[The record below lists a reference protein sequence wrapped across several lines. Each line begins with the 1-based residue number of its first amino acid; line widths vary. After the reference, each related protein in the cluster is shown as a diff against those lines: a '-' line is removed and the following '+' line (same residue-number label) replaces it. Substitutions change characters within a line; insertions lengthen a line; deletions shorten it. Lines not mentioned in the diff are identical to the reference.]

1 MEEIALVVIPRETDS
16 DSEAESES
24 SNEDGFTGV
33 DKTDEILGQNLTKA
47 PMNGKDKSTSVDP
60 WMDDYLLLDT
70 HSDFR
75 SQVPKLDRMMSDI
88 YQDELFIPASASATS
103 APLQQTRQP
112 PTTNSALLS
121 PYQTV
126 FSERLQAA
134 NNSHLTARSQSMAS
148 TISHQRSPFRKGSPY
163 AASGERRDS
172 SAHVRFQ
179 QEADAVALELQRSL
193 NDMSTTKTIAPRDA
207 LLDYEEDE
215 DMPLGLY
222 NSLDSQQE
230 LEQPSRSSILP
241 DTQSDIGDTVK
252 IDYIARDNS
261 NHFRR

>member
-1 MEEIALVVIPRETDS
+1 
-16 DSEAESES
+16 
-24 SNEDGFTGV
+24 
-33 DKTDEILGQNLTKA
+33 
-47 PMNGKDKSTSVDP
+47 
-60 WMDDYLLLDT
+60 
-70 HSDFR
+70 
-75 SQVPKLDRMMSDI
+75 
-88 YQDELFIPASASATS
+88 
-103 APLQQTRQP
+103 
-112 PTTNSALLS
+112 
-121 PYQTV
+121 
-126 FSERLQAA
+126 
-134 NNSHLTARSQSMAS
+134 MAS

-179 QEADAVALELQRSL
+179 QEADAIALELQRSL

-230 LEQPSRSSILP
+230 LEQPSRSSIFP

-252 IDYIARDNS
+252 IDYIVEITRITSEDDLDNITANLDHAVTPEQRAQLAEQDTDLFTYFFRD
-261 NHFRR
+261 RAD